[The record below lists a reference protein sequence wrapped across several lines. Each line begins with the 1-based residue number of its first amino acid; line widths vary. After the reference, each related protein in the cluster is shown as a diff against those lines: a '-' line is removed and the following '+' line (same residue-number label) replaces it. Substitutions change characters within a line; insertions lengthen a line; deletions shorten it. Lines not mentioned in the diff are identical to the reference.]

1 MIETKKVIGAT
12 AKDAKILADLKEL
25 VKKGYTVK
33 FNCEAKFSD
42 ADSEDDN
49 IWVSYCVAVYSPE
62 SNPEVDEFEK
72 LIPIASYS
80 DGSVHFY
87 AAVDEDETM
96 VHDFCF
102 WD

>member
-1 MIETKKVIGAT
+1 MNKMNKIVGAT
-12 AKDAKILADLKEL
+12 TKDAKILADLKEL

-33 FNCEAKFSD
+33 FDCEAKFSD

-49 IWVSYCVAVYSPE
+49 IWVSYCVAVYSPG